1 MKSFRGERQQKKASA
16 QVILAVVVMLTS
28 ILLVNFL
35 PGDRKVARTQ
45 KTHWESSVIKL
56 P

>member
-1 MKSFRGERQQKKASA
+1 MKSFRGERQQKNASA
-16 QVILAVVVMLTS
+16 QVILAVMVLVTS

-35 PGDRKVARTQ
+35 PVNEKQENSQ
-45 KTHWESSVIKL
+45 KTNWESSVVKL